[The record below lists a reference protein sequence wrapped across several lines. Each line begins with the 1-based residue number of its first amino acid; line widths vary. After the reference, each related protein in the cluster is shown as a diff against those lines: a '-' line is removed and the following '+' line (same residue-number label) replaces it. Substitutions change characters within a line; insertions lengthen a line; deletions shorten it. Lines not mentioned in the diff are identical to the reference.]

1 MKLFKIFTIAALA
14 TMALVSC
21 KSDDDPVEASL
32 PEVTISGTTIENVTV
47 KLSKTSEVAV
57 SVVLESDNAD
67 FTVTSPVSIA
77 AGKTTANVTVT
88 PASGLAAGTYNP
100 TITLKSAEGATIGSA
115 SSVKL
120 TYEVANQGGG
130 DETGDGET
138 GGDSDVAGT
147 AIDFDNIKTLDL
159 GNKEFACFYYFQEP
173 IEIKGNMTIVFN
185 VYLDEATGQQPF
197 MRFGDGKDD
206 QEYMHFMRFG
216 EGGHGAGVLEDM
228 LCEPGVATDAR
239 PKGYFDEL
247 QANTW
252 YTMAITGDETG
263 KYILYTDGYMSA
275 EIQSSKGAPDFGFQ
289 SIGFAE
295 SWGQSYRKP
304 FAGNVCGISIWTR
317 TLTADEVASLTGK
330 APKLDAEG
338 LAAYWAFDEG
348 EGTLVDEKTGRYE
361 DIDFTKST
369 HNNNDSQT
377 VNEIFD
383 NTENMLWN

>member
-21 KSDDDPVEASL
+21 KSDDDPVEESL
-32 PEVTISGTTIENVTV
+32 PEVTISGTTVENVTV

-67 FTVTSPVSIA
+67 FSVTSPVSIA

-88 PASGLAAGTYNP
+88 PSSDLAAGTYNP

-120 TYEVANQGGG
+120 TYEVTNQSGG
-130 DETGDGET
+130 DETGGE
-138 GGDSDVAGT
+138 SDVAGA

-159 GNKEFACFYYFQEP
+159 NTKEFACYYYFQNP
-173 IEIKGNMTIVFN
+173 IQIQGNLTFVFN
-185 VYLDEATGQQPF
+185 VYLDSAPGQQSF
-197 MRFGDGKDD
+197 LGFCDNNADAVSA
-206 QEYMHFMRFG
+206 HILRFG
-216 EGGHGAGVLEDM
+216 EGGRSGQDLELM
-228 LCEPGVATDAR
+228 LCESTVAVADR
-239 PKGYFDEL
+239 VKQYFDQIEVG
-247 QANTW
+247 QW
-252 YTMAITGDETG
+252 VTMAITGDENG
-263 KYILYTDGYMSA
+263 NYVLYTNGYES
-275 EIQSSKGAPDFGFQ
+275 QSFAGKGGAPNWEFQ
-289 SIGFAE
+289 SLSFAN
-295 SWGQSYRKP
+295 SWGASYRQP
-304 FAGNVCGISIWTR
+304 FTGNVCGVSIWTR
-317 TLTADEVASLTGK
+317 TLTAEEVASLTGK

-348 EGTLVDEKTGRYE
+348 EGTTVYEKTGKYE

-369 HNNNDSQT
+369 HNNNDGQT

-383 NTENMLWN
+383 NTENIVWD